1 MKRCGNINIFY
12 SNFRLGRR
20 AREERGGGER
30 EGRGRREGRGGRGK
44 TPAARKSKHS
54 GNPVLSPSHGTTLL
68 IGLQELS
75 FLALLKTKILNVA
88 TQKLKKENE
97 YKNVFFYLVKFP
109 NIKYIYLG

>member
-1 MKRCGNINIFY
+1 MEILIFFIQI
-12 SNFRLGRR
+12 SDWGGERGRR
-20 AREERGGGER
+20 EGEERGGGER

-97 YKNVFFYLVKFP
+97 YKNIFFIWSNFQISKT
-109 NIKYIYLG
+109 YI